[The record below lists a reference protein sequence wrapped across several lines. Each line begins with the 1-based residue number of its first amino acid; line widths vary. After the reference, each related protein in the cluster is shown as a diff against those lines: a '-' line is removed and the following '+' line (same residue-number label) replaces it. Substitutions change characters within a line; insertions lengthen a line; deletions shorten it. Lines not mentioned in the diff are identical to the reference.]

1 MRKFYIKRL
10 QSIHGKPKIVY
21 IKRLINH
28 LDQSKFFP
36 TDSLKIA
43 TLFTESGIK
52 EFQLLGALPNIEY
65 TVVEV
70 DKECKTLN
78 EFTLESFS

>member
-10 QSIHGKPKIVY
+10 QSIHGKPKTFY

-28 LDQSKFFP
+28 LNQSKFFP

-65 TVVEV
+65 TIVEV
-70 DKECKTLN
+70 DQECKTLN
-78 EFTLESFS
+78 EFTLASFN

>member
-10 QSIHGKPKIVY
+10 QSIHGKPKTFY
-21 IKRLINH
+21 IKRLINY
-28 LDQSKFFP
+28 LDQPKFFP

-70 DKECKTLN
+70 DQECKTLN
-78 EFTLESFS
+78 EFTLASFN

>member
-10 QSIHGKPKIVY
+10 QSIHGKLKTVY
-21 IKRLINH
+21 IKRLSNH

-70 DKECKTLN
+70 DQECKTLN
-78 EFTLESFS
+78 EFTLTSFN

>member
-10 QSIHGKPKIVY
+10 QFIHGKPKTFY
-21 IKRLINH
+21 IKRLLNR

-43 TLFTESGIK
+43 TLFTESGVK
-52 EFQLLGALPNIEY
+52 EFQLLGGLSNIDY

-70 DKECKTLN
+70 DQECKAIA
-78 EFTLESFS
+78 EFNLASFS

>member
-10 QSIHGKPKIVY
+10 QSIHGKPKTVY
-21 IKRLINH
+21 IKRLLNR

-52 EFQLLGALPNIEY
+52 EFQLLGALPNIDY

-70 DKECKTLN
+70 DQECKAIA
-78 EFTLESFS
+78 EFNLESFS